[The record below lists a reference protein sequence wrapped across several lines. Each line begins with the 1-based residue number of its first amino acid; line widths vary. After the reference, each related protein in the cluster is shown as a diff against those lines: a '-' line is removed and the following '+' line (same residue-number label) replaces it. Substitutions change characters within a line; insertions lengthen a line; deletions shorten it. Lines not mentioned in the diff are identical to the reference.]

1 MLMRYWPKIL
11 KYLHGN
17 NTIKEQKRTIK
28 VIQLGEYFWK
38 SLSLFSFAVWVHKYK
53 KAFKKSDSLVYP
65 DIYL

>member
-17 NTIKEQKRTIK
+17 NTIKEQKK
-28 VIQLGEYFWK
+28 DYK
-38 SLSLFSFAVWVHKYK
+38 SYSIGWILLEITLCSVLLCEFTNIK
-53 KAFKKSDSLVYP
+53 KAFKKSDSLAYS